1 MTKKKKK
8 EPIPRVWTDEK
19 KATAIEDV
27 LSKLGN
33 GQSLRSVLDQ
43 TRDKDL
49 LPCRTIFNEWLGNS
63 EILATQYA
71 RACEAR
77 QDLIFEE
84 CLTIADDDSGD
95 ATVNE
100 KGQIS
105 LDAEFVAR
113 SRVRIGTRQWML
125 GKMNPKKY
133 GERIQQDVTIH
144 EDQPLY
150 PDKADDE

>member
-1 MTKKKKK
+1 MTKKKK

-84 CLTIADDDSGD
+84 CLSIADESSGD
-95 ATVNE
+95 SVVND
-100 KGQIS
+100 KGHIS

-113 SRVRIGTRQWML
+113 SRVRIQTRQWML

-133 GERIQQDVTIH
+133 GERIQTDVTVH
-144 EDQPLY
+144 TEQPLF
-150 PDKADDE
+150 PDKAADE